1 MKRYFKNSGYKV
13 KPVKG
18 EDIVNKPIP
27 KADTY
32 ILSFWNSNDVKD
44 ALHTVS
50 MRKTNDGHFELFNYS
65 SNEKNKSI
73 NDINFYDWIK
83 YSNDVPIVLYCI
95 SK

>member
-32 ILSFWNSNDVKD
+32 ILSFWNSDDVTD

-50 MRKTNDGHFELFNYS
+50 VRPTRNGKYEVFNGD
-65 SNEKNKSI
+65 SNELGSEPA
-73 NDINFYDWIK
+73 DSFRGYIK
-83 YSNDVPIVLYCI
+83 DKKLQPLTLFCI
-95 SK
+95 LE

>member
-32 ILSFWNSNDVKD
+32 ILSFWNSDDVKD

-50 MRKTNDGHFELFNYS
+50 MRKTNDGHFELFNYKS
-65 SNEKNKSI
+65 STENYSKSVPYFNRELL
-73 NDINFYDWIK
+73 NDNNI
-83 YSNDVPIVLYCI
+83 PLTLYCI

>member
-27 KADTY
+27 KANTY
-32 ILSFWNSNDVKD
+32 ILSFWNSDDVKD

-50 MRKTNDGHFELFNYS
+50 VRPTRTGKYEIFNNNSKAPKSEPDQELQLYII
-65 SNEKNKSI
+65 KN
-73 NDINFYDWIK
+73 NLQPLTLF
-83 YSNDVPIVLYCI
+83 CI
-95 SK
+95 SD

>member
-32 ILSFWNSNDVKD
+32 ILSFWNSDDVKG

-50 MRKTNDGHFELFNYS
+50 VRPIGDGKYEVFNSDPRELGGEIKDNLGIFM
-65 SNEKNKSI
+65 NEKAHEPLTL
-73 NDINFYDWIK
+73 F
-83 YSNDVPIVLYCI
+83 CI

>member
-32 ILSFWNSNDVKD
+32 ILSFWNSDDVTD

-50 MRKTNDGHFELFNYS
+50 MKKTNDGHFELFNYK
-65 SNEKNKSI
+65 SNKNNLSEKIESLDYKFMI
-73 NDINFYDWIK
+73 NGNI
-83 YSNDVPIVLYCI
+83 PIVVYCI

>member
-32 ILSFWNSNDVKD
+32 ILSFWNSDDVTD

-50 MRKTNDGHFELFNYS
+50 VRPTRTGKYEIFNGNSREFGSEPAENLNGYIHEKKLQPLTLF
-65 SNEKNKSI
+65 
-73 NDINFYDWIK
+73 
-83 YSNDVPIVLYCI
+83 CI
-95 SK
+95 SE

>member
-32 ILSFWNSNDVKD
+32 ILSFWNSDDVKD

-50 MRKTNDGHFELFNYS
+50 VRPTKDGKYEVFNNSEDETIIDTTNNLNVYSRGKKRQPLVLFC
-65 SNEKNKSI
+65 
-73 NDINFYDWIK
+73 
-83 YSNDVPIVLYCI
+83 V